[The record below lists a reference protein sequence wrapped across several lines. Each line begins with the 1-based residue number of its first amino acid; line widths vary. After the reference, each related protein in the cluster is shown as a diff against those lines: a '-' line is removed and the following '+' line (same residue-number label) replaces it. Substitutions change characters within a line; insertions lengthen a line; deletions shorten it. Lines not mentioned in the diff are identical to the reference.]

1 MTTEELIAAMG
12 TVQDTLGSL
21 RDGKN
26 PRTAA
31 ELCLVSLCSDI
42 GGDSVRQ
49 LRARISRLEE
59 QMERGV
65 PVNMNARQV
74 TAPVPEIHDPVEV
87 KDLPEQNE
95 DIPEATEHSDET
107 APEPNADPVSAPV
120 SDLWPQIRKAA
131 LELVPVD
138 ARINLEDESRVSGRV
153 EGNLLILET
162 QNAFLMGRF
171 QRPDVMQRLS
181 DAARSVSGKDLRV
194 QVRER
199 EEKARE
205 TRSLDDLRQFKE
217 VHFISE

>member
-1 MTTEELIAAMG
+1 M
-12 TVQDTLGSL
+12 
-21 RDGKN
+21 
-26 PRTAA
+26 
-31 ELCLVSLCSDI
+31 
-42 GGDSVRQ
+42 
-49 LRARISRLEE
+49 
-59 QMERGV
+59 
-65 PVNMNARQV
+65 
-74 TAPVPEIHDPVEV
+74 
-87 KDLPEQNE
+87 
-95 DIPEATEHSDET
+95 
-107 APEPNADPVSAPV
+107 
-120 SDLWPQIRKAA
+120 
-131 LELVPVD
+131 D

>member
-1 MTTEELIAAMG
+1 MP
-12 TVQDTLGSL
+12 D
-21 RDGKN
+21 K
-26 PRTAA
+26 
-31 ELCLVSLCSDI
+31 
-42 GGDSVRQ
+42 
-49 LRARISRLEE
+49 
-59 QMERGV
+59 
-65 PVNMNARQV
+65 MNAQQLAAV
-74 TAPVPEIHDPVEV
+74 TAE
-87 KDLPEQNE
+87 
-95 DIPEATEHSDET
+95 
-107 APEPNADPVSAPV
+107 
-120 SDLWPQIRKAA
+120 
-131 LELVPVD
+131 
-138 ARINLEDESRVSGRV
+138 